1 MWRSINRREAAT
13 SDLFFDNIDFWW
25 DQIFSP
31 WTHVNH
37 NQWVIMFKHN
47 ITTTAAGRV
56 SQALVDQAKKKSI
69 YFWAESQY
77 SSQVLVWPSASHRKF
92 RENDHHDDSNE
103 SSKSINKMNILGTRH
118 LPTCNELWSCC
129 SDQCWITFVMI
140 LKLGIFGNFLWVP
153 LDLGQNCLL
162 VILILHKFI
171 LVSPKKTQSVQES
184 PTYSTGLKKTHMRF
198 RCR

>member
-1 MWRSINRREAAT
+1 
-13 SDLFFDNIDFWW
+13 
-25 DQIFSP
+25 
-31 WTHVNH
+31 
-37 NQWVIMFKHN
+37 MFKHN
-47 ITTTAAGRV
+47 ITTTAAAGRV

-171 LVSPKKTQSVQES
+171 LVSPKKNPISARI
-184 PTYSTGLKKTHMRF
+184 PNIFYGLKENPYAFSLQVTKNYQGFFLWQNYILWPSST
-198 RCR
+198 